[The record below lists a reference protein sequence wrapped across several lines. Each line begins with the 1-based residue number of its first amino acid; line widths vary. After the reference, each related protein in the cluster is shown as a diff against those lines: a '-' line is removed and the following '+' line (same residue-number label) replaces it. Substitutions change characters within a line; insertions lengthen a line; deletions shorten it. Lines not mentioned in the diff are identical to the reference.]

1 MQCGSTG
8 LGKMALIMNIE
19 KKENMTKLP
28 PTTPPEGSLVMYC
41 KTTKPVV
48 WNVWISIE
56 PEDITA
62 IIKVLL
68 SREAI
73 KFMLKALFLPVIS
86 KFGFKKKVK
95 EESITE
101 AEAVTLLN

>member
-8 LGKMALIMNIE
+8 LGKMALEMHIE
-19 KKENMTKLP
+19 KKDNMSKLP

-56 PEDITA
+56 PEDLGSIL
-62 IIKVLL
+62 KVLL
-68 SREAI
+68 SKEAI
-73 KFMLKALFLPVIS
+73 VFMIKALFHPICS
-86 KFGFKKKVK
+86 RFGFGKKKK
-95 EESITE
+95 GENTAQPE
-101 AEAVTLLN
+101 AAI

>member
-8 LGKMALIMNIE
+8 LGKMALEMHIE
-19 KKENMTKLP
+19 KKENISKLP

-56 PEDITA
+56 PEDLGSIL
-62 IIKVLL
+62 KVLL
-68 SREAI
+68 SKEAI
-73 KFMLKALFLPVIS
+73 VFMIKALLYPITS
-86 KFGFKKKVK
+86 RFGVNKKNK
-95 EESITE
+95 
-101 AEAVTLLN
+101 ADAAAQPL

>member
-8 LGKMALIMNIE
+8 LGKMALEMHIE
-19 KKENMTKLP
+19 KKENISKLP

-56 PEDITA
+56 PEDIGA

-68 SREAI
+68 SKESI
-73 KFMLKALFLPVIS
+73 VFMLKILFSPIIS
-86 KFGFKKKVK
+86 RFGFRKK
-95 EESITE
+95 SIGDNAAE
-101 AEAVTLLN
+101 AEIAL

>member
-8 LGKMALIMNIE
+8 LGKMALEMHIE
-19 KKENMTKLP
+19 KKENISKLP

-56 PEDITA
+56 PEDIGD
-62 IIKVLL
+62 IIKILL
-68 SREAI
+68 SKESI
-73 KFMLKALFLPVIS
+73 IFMLKALFNPIIS
-86 KFGFKKKVK
+86 RIGFKKKNK
-95 EESITE
+95 ADNTAQ
-101 AEAVTLLN
+101 AEIAL